1 MTNHLE
7 KTSSG
12 VVVILVDLEMSVK
25 VIDSLCEN
33 CKMCQYVCMRNV
45 IKEQKVPDYIYLQRA
60 ALLNDALDEKPAS
73 EEAQEQADKAAEKK
87 GGDQ

>member
-1 MTNHLE
+1 MEE
-7 KTSSG
+7 KHA
-12 VVVILVDLEMSVK
+12 VVDP
-25 VIDSLCEN
+25 SLCEN

-73 EEAQEQADKAAEKK
+73 EEGQEQADKAVDEKPACCDGQASNAADKK